1 MSIVINMDAG
11 HNKYAPGASSFLDEV
26 AENRKVHK
34 QLTADLQ
41 ASGFK
46 VNNCT
51 DDSGKDADS
60 VLYNIVSKSNKIA
73 ADLHM
78 SLHLNSGRKDKVG
91 DGKTGGTEV
100 FNYDER
106 TKALSDLICKQI
118 AADLGITNRG
128 TKYEPGLYVLRKTNA
143 LAILIECCF
152 TDDKDDYKKWDAIKC
167 AHAIAKAV
175 CAYYGVT
182 YKGGGTTASKPSE
195 SKPSTSTGK
204 KSINT
209 IALEVIDGDW
219 GDGDTRKQKLKAA
232 GYDYATVQAE
242 VNRLLGVKK
251 SKTTDELVQEVIDGK
266 WGNGDRRVANLTAA
280 GYDAEDV
287 QAKVNAKLKGTSAGS
302 GKKSAADIALEIYYG
317 KCSDSR
323 WSTWG
328 TGDTREERLK
338 AAGYNPDVVQRE
350 VNKLF

>member
-1 MSIVINMDAG
+1 MDAG

-34 QLTADLQ
+34 QLTADLK
-41 ASGFK
+41 ASGFV

-51 DDSGKDADS
+51 DDSGRTADD
-60 VLYNIVSKSNKIA
+60 VLYNIVVKSNKIT
-73 ADLHM
+73 ADLHI

-128 TKYEPGLYVLRKTNA
+128 TKYEPEYYVLRKTNA

-182 YKGGGTTASKPSE
+182 YKGGSVSTE
-195 SKPSTSTGK
+195 SKPSTSKPTTSTSSTAYYKKFDDTSIVDGL
-204 KSINT
+204 KSIGVDSGKENRKR
-209 IALEVIDGDW
+209 IAIANGISGYTGTSEQN
-219 GDGDTRKQKLKAA
+219 QKLLSLARK
-232 GYDYATVQAE
+232 G
-242 VNRLLGVKK
+242 
-251 SKTTDELVQEVIDGK
+251 
-266 WGNGDRRVANLTAA
+266 
-280 GYDAEDV
+280 
-287 QAKVNAKLKGTSAGS
+287 KLKKPSGSTSISKGYYPAFNNTSIVDGLKSIGVDSGKEHRKAIAKANGISGYTGTSEQNQQLLSLARK
-302 GKKSAADIALEIYYG
+302 GK
-317 KCSDSR
+317 
-323 WSTWG
+323 
-328 TGDTREERLK
+328 LK
-338 AAGYNPDVVQRE
+338 KA
-350 VNKLF
+350 

>member
-1 MSIVINMDAG
+1 MSNIVINMDAG

-41 ASGFK
+41 ASGFV

-100 FNYDER
+100 YNYDER

-118 AADLGITNRG
+118 AADLGVTNRG
-128 TKYEPGLYVLRKTNA
+128 TKYEPDLYVLRKTNA
-143 LAILIECCF
+143 LAILIECSF
-152 TDDKDDYKKWDAIKC
+152 TDDKDDYQKWDAVKC

-182 YKGGGTTASKPSE
+182 YKGGGSASSKPSE
-195 SKPSTSTGK
+195 PSTGK

-232 GYDYATVQAE
+232 GYDYDAVQAE

-251 SKTTDELVQEVIDGK
+251 SKTTDEIVQEVIDGK
-266 WGNGDRRVANLTAA
+266 WGNGDRRKANLTAA
-280 GYDAEDV
+280 GYDAEDI
-287 QAKVNAKLKGTSAGS
+287 QAKVNTKLKGTSAGS
-302 GKKSAADIALEIYYG
+302 GKKSVSDIALEIYNG

-328 TGDTREERLK
+328 TGNTRRDRLK
-338 AAGYNPDVVQRE
+338 AAGYNPDAVQKE

>member
-1 MSIVINMDAG
+1 MGKVINMDAG

-34 QLTADLQ
+34 QLTADLK
-41 ASGFK
+41 ASGFV

-51 DDSGKDADS
+51 DDSGRTADD
-60 VLYNIVSKSNKIA
+60 VLYNIVVKSNKIN
-73 ADLHM
+73 ADLHI
-78 SLHLNSGRKDKVG
+78 SLHLNSGRNDKIG

-128 TKYEPGLYVLRKTNA
+128 TKYEPEYYVLRKTNA

-182 YKGGGTTASKPSE
+182 YKGGGSVSTE
-195 SKPSTSTGK
+195 SKPSTPAK
-204 KSINT
+204 KPTS
-209 IALEVIDGDW
+209 APEVKGR
-219 GDGDTRKQKLKAA
+219 GYAA
-232 GYDYATVQAE
+232 GKWWGE
-242 VNRLLGVKK
+242 VS
-251 SKTTDELVQEVIDGK
+251 SKTTSGTESYIGVKGQPLRALQLNTV
-266 WGNGDRRVANLTAA
+266 GDASVA
-280 GYDAEDV
+280 G
-287 QAKVNAKLKGTSAGS
+287 KLKYRLRKLGGGWYNWQIDREMDKNGENFAGDKIGKFDCLQISLEGLS
-302 GKKSAADIALEIYYG
+302 GYTAEYRAY
-317 KCSDSR
+317 DSKHGWMPWVR
-323 WSTWG
+323 
-328 TGDTREERLK
+328 
-338 AAGYNPDVVQRE
+338 GYNNSNSNGYAGWDGYAIECVQVRI
-350 VNKLF
+350 VKK

>member
-1 MSIVINMDAG
+1 MDAG
-11 HNKYAPGASSFLDEV
+11 HNKYAPGASSFLDEI

-41 ASGFK
+41 ASGFT

-60 VLYNIVSKSNKIA
+60 VLYNIVSKSNKDA

-78 SLHLNSGRKDKVG
+78 SLHLNSGRKDKIG

-100 FNYDER
+100 YNYDER

-118 AADLGITNRG
+118 AVDLGVTNRG
-128 TKYEPGLYVLRKTNA
+128 TKYEPDLYVLRKTNA

-152 TDDKDDYKKWDAIKC
+152 TDDKDDYQKWDAVKC

-175 CAYYGVT
+175 CAYYGVA

-195 SKPSTSTGK
+195 PSTGK

-209 IALEVIDGDW
+209 IALEVIDGEW
-219 GDGDTRKQKLKAA
+219 GDGDTRKQKLTAA
-232 GYDYATVQAE
+232 GYDYDEVQAE
-242 VNRLLGVKK
+242 VNRLLGVNK
-251 SKTTDELVQEVIDGK
+251 SKTTDEIVQEVIDGK
-266 WGNGDRRVANLTAA
+266 WGNGDRRKANLTAA
-280 GYDAEDV
+280 GYDYDEI
-287 QAKVNAKLKGTSAGS
+287 QAKVNAKLQGTSS
-302 GKKSAADIALEIYYG
+302 SSSKKSASDIALEIYYG
-317 KCSDSR
+317 ECSDSR

-328 TGDTREERLK
+328 TGDTRKDRLR
-338 AAGYNPDVVQRE
+338 AAGYNPDAVQRE